1 MQDIDVKVI
10 GIILCK
16 KPWDFTTKDSGKRL
30 TGCSYTAYDPENKQV
45 YYFSITNPENGE
57 NIQIDDNLISDLKAK
72 VILDLKLHS
81 GQKGTKFKFV
91 DCQEF

>member
-1 MQDIDVKVI
+1 MQDIDIKVI

-16 KPWDFTTKDSGKRL
+16 KSWDFTTKDSGKRL
-30 TGCSYTAYDPENKQV
+30 TGCSYTAFDPENKQI
-45 YYFSITNPENGE
+45 YYFSITNDEAGTDL
-57 NIQIDDNLISDLKAK
+57 QIDDKFVANLKPN

-91 DCQEF
+91 NCSEF